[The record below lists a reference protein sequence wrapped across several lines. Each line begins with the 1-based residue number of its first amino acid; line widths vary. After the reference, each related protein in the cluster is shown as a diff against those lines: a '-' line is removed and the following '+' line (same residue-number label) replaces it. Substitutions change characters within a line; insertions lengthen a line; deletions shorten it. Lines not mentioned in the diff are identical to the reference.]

1 MIKAMDAFG
10 GGLGSQ
16 GEVCGA
22 IIGALAVIGLAFG
35 RSAPDGDKDRRMRS
49 CSDMLMQRF
58 KDEVANGRILC
69 RDIAGCDWRDPEQV
83 KRFLESGKR
92 QECRLLTG
100 RTARIVGELLEQS
113 GAMT

>member
-35 RSAPDGDKDRRMRS
+35 RSAPEGEKDRRMRT
-49 CSDMLMQRF
+49 CSDLLMQRF
-58 KDEVANGRILC
+58 KEEAAGGRILC
-69 RDIAGCDWRDPEQV
+69 RDITQTDWRDPEQV

-92 QECRLLTG
+92 RECELLTG
-100 RTARIVGELLEQS
+100 RTARIVGELLEESQ
-113 GAMT
+113 AVK